1 MFRTKHFQIGLLLF
15 IALQLFYYA
24 FLMVSSQLLPF
35 NKYLYGTAFHYV
47 ADNRE
52 IHRSFNLVNALSAW
66 DGQWYYR
73 IAEAGYT
80 TKSEVAAHGNHVFL
94 DQYAYAFFPL
104 YPYSVALLNTAIHN
118 IAVSA
123 FVLSNIILLA
133 LFFTTY
139 YVVSKLYTHQIAMRT
154 NFLMLFFPL
163 SLFYRAY
170 YAESLFLL
178 LLVWFSYALVK
189 RNWWQTIFSL
199 GFLYLTK
206 ANGFFLIIP
215 LLYVLFNDVRKKEIP
230 FWKAAAVVLLPFIS
244 LLLLLFIGNVN
255 MGDPSVWITAH
266 AFWGPKV
273 STIKNIQTN
282 FLAIYKFFSLPWHD
296 YHVSKTEIITFIVG
310 IFLLIKSK
318 KALRPELWYIILS
331 LSIAPLLIKSFTSY
345 ARYETV
351 IFPFFIYFAMKL
363 KGIWYEIAVVV
374 FVILLL
380 FFSTIFVNWG
390 WIE

>member
-1 MFRTKHFQIGLLLF
+1 MFRTHYFKIGLLIF

-24 FLMVSSQLLPF
+24 SLMVSYQLLPF
-35 NKYLYGTAFHYV
+35 NKYLYGTGFHYA
-47 ADNRE
+47 ADTRVSQGN
-52 IHRSFNLVNALSAW
+52 FNLVNALSAW

-73 IAEAGYT
+73 IAKAGYT
-80 TKSEVAAHGNHVFL
+80 TKSEVAAHRNHAFL

-104 YPYSVALLNTAIHN
+104 YPYSIAFINTIINN

-123 FVLSNIILLA
+123 FILSNIFLIA

-189 RNWWQTIFSL
+189 RKWVHITLSL
-199 GFLYLTK
+199 ALLYLTK
-206 ANGFFLIIP
+206 VNGFFLIIP
-215 LLYVLFNDVRKKEIP
+215 LLYVIITDLQKKKISL
-230 FWKAAAVVLLPFIS
+230 WKATVVLLLPFTS
-244 LLLLLFIGNVN
+244 LLLLLYIGEIN
-255 MGDPSVWITAH
+255 MGDPTVWITAH
-266 AFWGPKV
+266 TFWGPKV
-273 STIKNIQTN
+273 PLIKNIQTN
-282 FLAIYKFFSLPWHD
+282 ILAIYHFFSLPWHD
-296 YHVSKTEIITFIVG
+296 YHVSKTEIIAFAIG
-310 IFLLIKSK
+310 LILLIKSK
-318 KALRPELWYIILS
+318 KALRPELWYVILS

-351 IFPFFIYFAMKL
+351 IFPFFIYFAMKI
-363 KGIWYEIAVVV
+363 KGIWYESTVAI
-374 FVILLL
+374 FVIFLLY
-380 FFSTIFVNWG
+380 FSTLFINWG
-390 WIE
+390 WIN